1 MYYYMYIVRSET
13 SPVRWKFG
21 FTKAMPPHQWIP
33 GQKPNETQILELLTL
48 LKKASSAEL
57 GMGGILTDLESGNST
72 LLLAESG
79 RQAWLGGCFRKG
91 HWNWSEDPIFPC
103 DIGLTLKWIAVFSI
117 PQKLSMDVRST
128 WWFAPAFRDGSDSAA
143 TETSAVR
150 IPTGMGS
157 AAFMVVLA
165 PLNAMSI
172 SQTVAL
178 VTSIIFYNEFD
189 RICMTCHSK
198 HTHTQHVPGWFKMR
212 IHL

>member
-1 MYYYMYIVRSET
+1 MYIVRSET

-33 GQKPNETQILELLTL
+33 GQKPNETQIRELLTL

-117 PQKLSMDVRST
+117 PKKTVDGCPVNMVICPSFPRWKRLCSHGNFCRAD
-128 WWFAPAFRDGSDSAA
+128 PHRDGVWCVYGCPCTFKRNVNQSDC
-143 TETSAVR
+143 
-150 IPTGMGS
+150 
-157 AAFMVVLA
+157 
-165 PLNAMSI
+165 SI
-172 SQTVAL
+172 SNL
-178 VTSIIFYNEFD
+178 YN
-189 RICMTCHSK
+189 I
-198 HTHTQHVPGWFKMR
+198 
-212 IHL
+212 L